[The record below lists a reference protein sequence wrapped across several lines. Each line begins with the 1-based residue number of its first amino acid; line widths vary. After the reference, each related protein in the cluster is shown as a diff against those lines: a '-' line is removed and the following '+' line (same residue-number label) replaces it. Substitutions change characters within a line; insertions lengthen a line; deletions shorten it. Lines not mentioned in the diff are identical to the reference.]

1 MSLHFATIYL
11 KFFDII
17 IILSNYSL
25 IKFYS
30 KNQVITCSFISIKI
44 KFIQLSFCTIIY
56 NKDIKIIYIIY
67 LKFII
72 IKGNKLDIILGR
84 GYKIL

>member
-1 MSLHFATIYL
+1 M
-11 KFFDII
+11 FFDII
-17 IILSNYSL
+17 TILRNYSL

-30 KNQVITCSFISIKI
+30 KNQPITYSFIFIKI
-44 KFIQLSFCTIIY
+44 ELMRSSFCIIIY

-72 IKGNKLDIILGR
+72 IKGNKFDIALNK
-84 GYKIL
+84 GYKPL